1 MTRILIAEDDPLI
14 GSFLEKGF
22 RANGFTT
29 FLTGDGEQ
37 AQALGL
43 SDEFDLLL
51 LDMGLN
57 SRDGFHV
64 LQELRSRGKTLP
76 ILVLTGRRE
85 RDVVMCLEGGADDYM
100 TKPFHF
106 DELLA
111 RVKTRL
117 RTTGTQEADVLTA
130 GQIRLDLRTRRATV
144 GENTVDL
151 TAREFALLETL
162 IRHADNVLSRE
173 QLLSHVWGYSFDPT
187 TNLVNV
193 YVNSLRKKLGAGHDP
208 DGPRRRLQALR
219 VGLAART
226 CGTGSRPD
234 ARPGSGTMRKTQINE
249 LSPWFDGTLI
259 RRFHTGAGSFGCD
272 LSDIRRLT
280 GLWRPGLTR
289 PAERRSGPPPTRR
302 RGHEHV
308 CSPPADPARRRRCL
322 CALRLPPAEPRGREC
337 GLALAGRG
345 SHGRLPE
352 PARSGPPRPRTAS
365 TRGRQRPHDLRPGRD
380 PAERA
385 PPPPRAPRPG
395 SARDRNDRVERGGG
409 RALGECVRSRSRDLH
424 GQQHCRSSRHE
435 SRRRHLQH
443 RRVLGKHVHAPRR
456 DP

>member
-1 MTRILIAEDDPLI
+1 MPRILIAEDDPLI

-64 LQELRSRGKTLP
+64 LQELRMRGKTLP

-117 RTTGTQEADVLTA
+117 RTIGTQEADVLSA
-130 GQIRLDLRTRRATV
+130 GEVRLDLKTRRASV
-144 GENTVDL
+144 GDKAVDL

-193 YVNSLRKKLGAGHDP
+193 YVNSLRKKLGADIIQTVRGV
-208 DGPRRRLQALR
+208 GYRL
-219 VGLAART
+219 
-226 CGTGSRPD
+226 
-234 ARPGSGTMRKTQINE
+234 SG
-249 LSPWFDGTLI
+249 
-259 RRFHTGAGSFGCD
+259 
-272 LSDIRRLT
+272 
-280 GLWRPGLTR
+280 
-289 PAERRSGPPPTRR
+289 
-302 RGHEHV
+302 
-308 CSPPADPARRRRCL
+308 
-322 CALRLPPAEPRGREC
+322 
-337 GLALAGRG
+337 
-345 SHGRLPE
+345 
-352 PARSGPPRPRTAS
+352 
-365 TRGRQRPHDLRPGRD
+365 
-380 PAERA
+380 
-385 PPPPRAPRPG
+385 
-395 SARDRNDRVERGGG
+395 
-409 RALGECVRSRSRDLH
+409 
-424 GQQHCRSSRHE
+424 
-435 SRRRHLQH
+435 
-443 RRVLGKHVHAPRR
+443 
-456 DP
+456 